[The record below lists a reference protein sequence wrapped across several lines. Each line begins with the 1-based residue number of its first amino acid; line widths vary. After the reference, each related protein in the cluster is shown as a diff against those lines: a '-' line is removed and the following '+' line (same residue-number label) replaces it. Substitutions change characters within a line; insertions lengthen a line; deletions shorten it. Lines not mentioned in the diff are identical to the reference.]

1 MNAFTKMTLLFV
13 GICFHALQSAAQIDK
28 AAQIEKLIHNAN
40 HLGLFNGNVLIAD
53 QGKIIYKTAVGHADA
68 SGKVKLTGQYRFS
81 IGSIAKEF
89 NAVGIMLL
97 KEQGKLSL
105 EDPVSK
111 YLPELPPWSSG
122 IKIKNLL
129 QYSSGLPKF
138 QWNVIQ
144 NDADN
149 MEHLKKTKQL
159 DFEPGTQ
166 YSYNNN
172 DVFLQRRII
181 EKISGQSF
189 KEFAVQR
196 LLKPAAMHTAIV
208 DPGDKDPFI
217 ARSYDNQG
225 KEDPLDYHL
234 SGWVSVT
241 TDDLYKWSN
250 ALNKFRLIGPL
261 STKELSQTFAWRTQ
275 CGLGSLTMENNK
287 IISHKHDGSNSNY
300 QALLLSTTE
309 NGRTVILMTNQMQN
323 NLYALNNSIQAILDG
338 KPYDQI
344 KKSFGKSF
352 RPQIEQLDGK
362 QLLAFYH
369 QIKKEHG
376 EEYNFNEENELN
388 EIGYKFLRGNKLA
401 DAILIFEYNTV
412 LFPQSGNVFDSLG
425 EAYYKQGDKVKA
437 LLNYQQSFRL
447 DPANE
452 TAKKIIAELDH

>member
-1 MNAFTKMTLLFV
+1 MTLLFIS
-13 GICFHALQSAAQIDK
+13 ICFHALQSAAQIDK
-28 AAQIEKLIHNAN
+28 AAQIEKLIDNAN

-53 QGKIIYKTAVGHADA
+53 QSKIIYKTAIGRAEA
-68 SGKVKLTGQYRFS
+68 SRKVKLTLQYRFS

-89 NAVGIMLL
+89 NAVGIMIL

-129 QYSSGLPKF
+129 QYSSGLPGL
-138 QWNVIQ
+138 QWDSIQ

-149 MEHLKKTKQL
+149 MERLKKTKKL

-181 EKISGQSF
+181 EKITGQSF
-189 KEFAVQR
+189 KEFTMQK

-208 DPGDKDPFI
+208 DPGDQDPFI
-217 ARSYDNQG
+217 ARSYNDRG
-225 KEDPLDYHL
+225 KEDPLDYHI

-250 ALNKFRLIGPL
+250 ALNTFHLIDSS
-261 STKELSQTFAWRTQ
+261 STKELSQSFASGKQ
-275 CGLGSLTMENNK
+275 GSLGSLIMENNK

-338 KPYDQI
+338 RPYDQI
-344 KKSFGKSF
+344 KKSFGNSF
-352 RPQIEQLDGK
+352 RAQIEQLDGK

-369 QIKKEHG
+369 QVKKEHG
-376 EEYNFNEENELN
+376 KEYNFSEENELN
-388 EIGYKFLRGNKLA
+388 EIGYKFLHENKLV
-401 DAILIFEYNTV
+401 DAILILEYNTT
-412 LFPQSGNVFDSLG
+412 LFPQSGNVFDSLA
-425 EAYYKQGDKVKA
+425 EAYYKQGNKVKA
-437 LLNYQQSFRL
+437 LLNYRQSFRL
-447 DPANE
+447 DPTNE
-452 TAKKIIAELDH
+452 TAKKIIAELGH